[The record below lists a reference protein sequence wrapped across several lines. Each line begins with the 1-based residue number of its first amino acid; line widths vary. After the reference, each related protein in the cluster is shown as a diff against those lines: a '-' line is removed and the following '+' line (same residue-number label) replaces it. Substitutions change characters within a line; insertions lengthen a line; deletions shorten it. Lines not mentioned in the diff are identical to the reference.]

1 MLGSA
6 RRMVMV
12 VGVALTALSGTV
24 AHADTTGQQRVV
36 ERARLALDAFLD
48 DPNFEEMG
56 IYVQNA
62 YGVLIVP
69 EMLRAGFFLGA
80 EHGIGVLLVR
90 DTGSGEWGQPAF
102 YDLFGGSLG
111 LQFGGQSSDVMF
123 TIMNEGAVEKLLDA
137 DLKLKFGADAGVAV
151 GRLGGRIGAG
161 TTTHFGE
168 DIYVFA
174 KSKGLYG
181 GLALDSVVVVPKD
194 DWNQAY
200 YGEAMSPSEVVRAGK
215 EAAAS
220 NGVADLRSALTR
232 F

>member
-1 MLGSA
+1 MVGA
-6 RRMVMV
+6 VRRMV
-12 VGVALTALSGTV
+12 TAIGFVLIAFSGTA
-24 AHADTTGQQRVV
+24 AHAETTGQQRVV

-48 DPNFEEMG
+48 DPNFKEMR

-69 EMLRAGFFLGA
+69 EMLRAGFFFGA

-90 DTGSGEWGQPAF
+90 DTTTGEWGQPAF
-102 YDLFGGSLG
+102 YELYGGSFG
-111 LQFGGQSSDVMF
+111 LQFGGQSSDVVF
-123 TIMNEGAVEKLLDA
+123 TIMNEDAVDTLLNA
-137 DLKLKFGADAGVAV
+137 DVRMKFGADAGLAV

-161 TTTHFGE
+161 TTTHLGE

-181 GLALDSVVVVPKD
+181 GFTLESALVVPKD
-194 DWNQAY
+194 DWNHAY
-200 YGEAMSPSEVVRAGK
+200 YGEPVRPEEIVRRNRVV
-215 EAAAS
+215 AS
-220 NGVADLRSALTR
+220 NDVAGLQQALTR